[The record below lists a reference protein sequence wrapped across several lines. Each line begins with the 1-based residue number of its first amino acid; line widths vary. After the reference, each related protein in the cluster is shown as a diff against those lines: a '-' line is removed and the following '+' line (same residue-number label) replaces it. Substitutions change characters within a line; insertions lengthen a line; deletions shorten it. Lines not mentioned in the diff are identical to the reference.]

1 MTKRTTYVAI
11 IVISLLVL
19 VVDAPM
25 VFYWLRVQ
33 LTKARYEPAEFIFKE
48 LKLSTTGIIGHR
60 LLVGG
65 LVDGKEETFG
75 TWKNYGNQAFF
86 EGKPTGGKWNTYYDS
101 SAPHFR
107 FYGRTLRVLSRPDF
121 ETKGISLAWHV
132 LVVCL
137 PAASVLTVCLIC
149 FRRANRGKVQ

>member
-1 MTKRTTYVAI
+1 MTKRTMFMAI

-33 LTKARYEPAEFIFKE
+33 LNKARYEPAEFIFKE

-60 LLVGG
+60 LLADG
-65 LVDGKEETFG
+65 LVNGKEETFG
-75 TWKNYGNQAFF
+75 AWKNYGNQAFF
-86 EGKPTGGKWNTYYDS
+86 EGKPSGEKWNIYYDS

-107 FYGRTLRVLSRPDF
+107 FYWRTLRVLSRHDF
-121 ETKGISLAWHV
+121 ETKSISLAWHL

-137 PAASVLTVCLIC
+137 PSASVLGLSLVR
-149 FRRANRGKVQ
+149 FRRANQGEDR

>member
-25 VFYWLRVQ
+25 AFYWLRVQ
-33 LTKARYEPAEFIFKE
+33 LTKARYEPAEFVFKE
-48 LKLSTTGIIGHR
+48 LKLSSTGIIGHR
-60 LLVGG
+60 LLAGG

-75 TWKNYGNQAFF
+75 AWKNYGNQAFF
-86 EGKPTGGKWNTYYDS
+86 EGKPTSEKWNIYYDS
-101 SAPHFR
+101 SAPHFS
-107 FYGRTLRVLSRPDF
+107 FYGRTLRVLSRTDF
-121 ETKGISLAWHV
+121 ETKGISVAWHL

-137 PAASVLTVCLIC
+137 PSATVLGVSLVRL
-149 FRRANRGKVQ
+149 RRANQGKGR